1 MFTKTTQLLPIQS
14 PDKTS
19 QEGNCIPL
27 CHTML
32 FSEIFC
38 VQQIYL
44 ALLNVASGISPLSRR
59 HHRDGRILTQSFKKK
74 LLKKTAN
81 SKTKYCPPATQLWH
95 GVMTLWQ
102 YPFRGR
108 QVFVGSGAL
117 VPARKKKLS
126 CVGGLKNGDNATNM
140 PLNISYASSMWC
152 GSILILKTSRLR
164 RFDGFLLPTN
174 LFGWWSPSPQFGA
187 RLLLNFGATVK
198 SRAWT
203 PPSSQRH
210 CFRTLST
217 RCPSTQSSH
226 HHWHFF
232 STPKQRA

>member
-19 QEGNCIPL
+19 QEGNRIPL

-74 LLKKTAN
+74 TIKKTAN

-117 VPARKKKLS
+117 VPARKKNCRVL
-126 CVGGLKNGDNATNM
+126 VA
-140 PLNISYASSMWC
+140 
-152 GSILILKTSRLR
+152 LKTVTMQQICLWT
-164 RFDGFLLPTN
+164 FH
-174 LFGWWSPSPQFGA
+174 
-187 RLLLNFGATVK
+187 
-198 SRAWT
+198 T
-203 PPSSQRH
+203 PPQCGAAPSSSSRQAGCADLTVSCFQRTFLVGDH
-210 CFRTLST
+210 RRHNLE
-217 RCPSTQSSH
+217 RD
-226 HHWHFF
+226 F
-232 STPKQRA
+232 SWILALL